1 MKLELGYIDIKG
13 IRFGDYNAVEDRV
26 LVVNPEELL
35 EPVLADPLIKSA
47 HFEIATP
54 GESIRITPVK
64 DVIEPRVKVEGQGG
78 IFPGVIS
85 KVDTVGSGKT
95 HVMRGMAVVTAG
107 PIVGFQEGIIDM
119 TGVGADYTPF
129 SKLHNLVLVMEPVEG
144 VKQHEYEKAARMAGL
159 QTAVTVGELARELT
173 PDETVV
179 YESPTVASSYDES
192 LKDLPRVAY
201 VMMLQ
206 SKGLLHEKYDYGVD
220 AKRTLSTMILPT

>member
-47 HFEIATP
+47 HFEIANP

-129 SKLHNLVLVMEPVEG
+129 SKLHNLVLVMEPVEEIG
-144 VKQHEYEKAARMAGL
+144 RASC
-159 QTAVTVGELARELT
+159 RE
-173 PDETVV
+173 
-179 YESPTVASSYDES
+179 
-192 LKDLPRVAY
+192 RV
-201 VMMLQ
+201 
-206 SKGLLHEKYDYGVD
+206 
-220 AKRTLSTMILPT
+220 